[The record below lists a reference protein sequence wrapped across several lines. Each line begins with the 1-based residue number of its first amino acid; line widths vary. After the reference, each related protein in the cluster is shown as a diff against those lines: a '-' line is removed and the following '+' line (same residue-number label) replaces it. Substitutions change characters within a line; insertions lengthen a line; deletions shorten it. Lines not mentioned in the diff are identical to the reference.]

1 MIIIVNDNSND
12 STLTLLKELKN
23 KDGRIKFLSNK
34 KNMGTLY
41 TRTIGTLLAKG
52 KYIFPFDS
60 DDMFLANDVFF
71 TISNIADKGDF
82 DIVVFDFILTDL
94 FPNVYS
100 PQLKF
105 KLYKA
110 ERKPNIVLF
119 QPELGYQPTR
129 PTKNNIRNVEI
140 LIFARCVKTQIYQKA
155 LNKLGKERYSRFM
168 HLVEDIINNYII
180 FNTAKSMKYV
190 PKLGYIY
197 IQRKESQSHLPL
209 DHAQF
214 LIYRIYLLEVFIEFS
229 QDKFKNK
236 KIIVHLIFFCL
247 DNKLLKYVFEKN
259 KYYYD
264 LFISC
269 LDKALSSRYISN
281 EDKNKII
288 NKVKFIDL
296 IN

>member
-1 MIIIVNDNSND
+1 
-12 STLTLLKELKN
+12 
-23 KDGRIKFLSNK
+23 
-34 KNMGTLY
+34 
-41 TRTIGTLLAKG
+41 
-52 KYIFPFDS
+52 
-60 DDMFLANDVFF
+60 
-71 TISNIADKGDF
+71 
-82 DIVVFDFILTDL
+82 
-94 FPNVYS
+94 
-100 PQLKF
+100 
-105 KLYKA
+105 
-110 ERKPNIVLF
+110 
-119 QPELGYQPTR
+119 
-129 PTKNNIRNVEI
+129 
-140 LIFARCVKTQIYQKA
+140 
-155 LNKLGKERYSRFM
+155 M